1 MDVDGKIYV
10 WGVMKGCTGM
20 KAAQMMK
27 RHGTALMSRKW
38 LRRTRLE
45 REAKQKGTGVVG
57 CDGWGGKR
65 KSSVAEKD
73 GGPFF

>member
-1 MDVDGKIYV
+1 
-10 WGVMKGCTGM
+10 
-20 KAAQMMK
+20 MMK